1 MLYLPPGAGP
11 RVPGTVAVILSAGE
25 GLLGIDTA
33 AVFISRVRIYINQV
47 TLIKPQMTCI
57 LLRMAVGWV
66 MVHNVSRI
74 QGSARRE
81 VAAPEMLQQVGSV
94 RLQQTSCEAIK
105 VSFPVMRP
113 TLRRQNASL
122 GETWRDR
129 RGPVRRWNASWG
141 EGA

>member
-1 MLYLPPGAGP
+1 
-11 RVPGTVAVILSAGE
+11 
-25 GLLGIDTA
+25 
-33 AVFISRVRIYINQV
+33 
-47 TLIKPQMTCI
+47 MTCI

-81 VAAPEMLQQVGSV
+81 VPAPEMLQQVGSV

-129 RGPVRRWNASWG
+129 RGPVSA
-141 EGA
+141 